1 MEYAL
6 RCNRF
11 RQQLEYPQRH
21 HPNYKDIRDKIRIA
35 NFEHAFHQAKG
46 IIASP

>member
-11 RQQLEYPQRH
+11 REHLEHPQKTH
-21 HPNYKDIRDKIRIA
+21 QNYKDIRNNIRIA

-46 IIASP
+46 IISSP